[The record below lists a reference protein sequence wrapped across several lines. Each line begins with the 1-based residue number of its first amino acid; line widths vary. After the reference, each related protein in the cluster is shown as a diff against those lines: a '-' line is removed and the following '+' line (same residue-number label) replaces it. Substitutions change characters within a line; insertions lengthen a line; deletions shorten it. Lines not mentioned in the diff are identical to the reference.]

1 MTKESIAESFQSL
14 QDRICQ
20 SLERIDGKSK
30 FQEDLWTRPDGGGG
44 RTRTIGGEG
53 IIEKGGVNFSEV
65 YGTVTDLMKKNTEI
79 EGDSFFATG
88 VSIVI
93 HPHSPHI
100 PIIHMNIRYFELN
113 NGRYWFGGGID
124 LTPHYIVSSQAQK
137 FHAGLKAVCDKYN
150 SEFYTKFKSWAD
162 DYFFLP
168 HRNETR
174 GVGGIFFDHL
184 KEDEHNSK
192 EKLLSHI
199 KNGAKKVI
207 VSAPCKNADKT
218 IVYGVNEN
226 ILTKDDQI
234 ISAASCTTNCLA
246 PVANVLNE
254 RFEIEKGFMTTI
266 HAFTSDQ
273 RILDNSHKDPR
284 RARSASQSI
293 VPTSTGASKAIG
305 EIIPSLKGKLE
316 GVAMRVPTP
325 NVSLIELVFCTK
337 KEMTKEKINEAFT
350 FASKK
355 QSKKVLEITTEKL
368 VSVDFNHNSA
378 SAIIDS
384 SLTNVVGGNMGKIS
398 AWYDNE
404 WGFSNRMCDIAE
416 HLHKIS

>member
-1 MTKESIAESFQSL
+1 MTLKVGINGMG
-14 QDRICQ
+14 RI
-20 SLERIDGKSK
+20 
-30 FQEDLWTRPDGGGG
+30 G
-44 RTRTIGGEG
+44 RMVIRA
-53 IIEKGGVNFSEV
+53 IIESQNKNIEIKHINNRSNSEV
-65 YGTVTDLMKKNTEI
+65 SCSLIKYDSIHGKFNADLGFDERHLIINKDKITFSQQSNI
-79 EGDSFFATG
+79 EDIKWKEFDVDYVFECTG
-88 VSIVI
+88 
-93 HPHSPHI
+93 
-100 PIIHMNIRYFELN
+100 
-113 NGRYWFGGGID
+113 
-124 LTPHYIVSSQAQK
+124 K
-137 FHAGLKAVCDKYN
+137 F
-150 SEFYTKFKSWAD
+150 
-162 DYFFLP
+162 
-168 HRNETR
+168 
-174 GVGGIFFDHL
+174 
-184 KEDEHNSK
+184 NSK

-199 KNGAKKVI
+199 KNGAKRVI
-207 VSAPCKNADKT
+207 VSAPCKDADKT

-226 ILTKDDQI
+226 IITKDDQI

-254 RFEIEKGFMTTI
+254 SFEIEKGFMTTI

-293 VPTSTGASKAIG
+293 VPTSTGATKAIG

-325 NVSLIELVFCTK
+325 NVSLVEFVFCTQ
-337 KEMTKEKINEAFT
+337 KEITKEKINDAFT
-350 FASKK
+350 VESKK
-355 QSKKVLEITTEKL
+355 QSKKILEITTEKL

-378 SAIIDS
+378 SAIIDA
-384 SLTNVVGGNMGKIS
+384 SLTSVVGDKMGKIS